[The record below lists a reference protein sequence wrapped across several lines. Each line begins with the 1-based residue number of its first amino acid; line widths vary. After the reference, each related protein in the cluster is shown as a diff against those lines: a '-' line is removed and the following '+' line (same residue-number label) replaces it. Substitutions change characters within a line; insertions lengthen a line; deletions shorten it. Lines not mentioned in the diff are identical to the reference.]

1 MPDIHFECPK
11 CKQPIDAPEELG
23 AQLANCPTCNEVME
37 VPVRSRPGDLVKLPL
52 LPPIIQKESKDP
64 IVVRIYSGSQEAAM
78 VAFQA
83 DTAKMAKQGY
93 FPISQTWAPGAY
105 GCGSFL
111 LALALCIVL
120 IGIIVF
126 LYMVIVKPPG
136 ALSVTYELRNS

>member
-11 CKQPIDAPEELG
+11 CKQPIDAPEEIA
-23 AQLANCPTCNEVME
+23 AQLVNCPTCNEVIE
-37 VPVRSRPGDLVKLPL
+37 VPVRSRQVEPVKPPE

-64 IVVRIYSGSQEAAM
+64 IIVRIYRGSQEAAT

-83 DTAKMAKQGY
+83 DAAKMAKQGY

-111 LALALCIVL
+111 LALLLCIVL

-126 LYMVIVKPPG
+126 IYMIIVKPPG
-136 ALSVTYELRNS
+136 ALSVTYELR